1 MGNCKDRTLRES
13 TDYPGKAPSVTAT
26 TTNGG
31 RCRFNPNIYAGG
43 KVCL

>member
-1 MGNCKDRTLRES
+1 MWSSQADVIVYQ
-13 TDYPGKAPSVTAT
+13 DYPAKAPAVNAI

-31 RCRFNPNIYAGG
+31 RCRFNPNIYANG